1 MGKVKD
7 LLFTDTS
14 LENAHEMLDE
24 DDAYREWS
32 EEYDNTVS
40 TLYEEDDFEQN

>member
-7 LLFTDTS
+7 LLFTDTE
-14 LENAHEMLDE
+14 LENAHELLDE

-32 EEYDNTVS
+32 EEYDATVS
-40 TLYEEDDFEQN
+40 NLYEEEEECQR